1 MSGRR
6 AEAFE
11 VDISDNKRV
20 AKPPVL
26 SSERATATRRSIDG
40 GSSIQAST
48 PTPSGSRFSRP
59 AVAKVTLN
67 NMHLLSFC
75 S

>member
-11 VDISDNKRV
+11 VDITDNKRV

-40 GSSIQAST
+40 GSSIQANT
-48 PTPSGSRFSRP
+48 PAPSGSRFSRP
-59 AVAKVTLN
+59 AVAKVT
-67 NMHLLSFC
+67 
-75 S
+75 